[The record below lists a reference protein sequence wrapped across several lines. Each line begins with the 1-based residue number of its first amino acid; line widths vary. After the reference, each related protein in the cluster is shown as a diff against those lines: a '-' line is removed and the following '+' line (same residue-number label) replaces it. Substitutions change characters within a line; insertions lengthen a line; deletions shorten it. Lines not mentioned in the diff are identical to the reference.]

1 MLGSLISNT
10 VKVVFQK
17 NPTALLMQTRTKMKT
32 HKAAAKRFVKTGNG
46 FKRKQAGRNHGNGR
60 FSSNTLS
67 HLDSFIPVTDKG
79 GNLKKLKQYVK

>member
-1 MLGSLISNT
+1 
-10 VKVVFQK
+10 
-17 NPTALLMQTRTKMKT
+17 MKT